1 MVMSIEGFIL
11 QDEASV
17 GAKINNFQS
26 QGADAL
32 HVLLDF
38 DRTITVGQ
46 TGEDDAT
53 TWKVLFRHLPSE
65 AQEKYQAYYSQYRP
79 LEVSG
84 VMTEEDARTWAS
96 SILDLFVEYKVNLNL
111 VEKDFMNVVG
121 LRPGFKELV
130 TLCDRHNIPL
140 VVLSAGIRNVIDLL
154 FSLHN
159 LKSSVT
165 LSTELDADENGI
177 VTGWD
182 RNSLVHVF
190 NKRESGHAELM
201 RIRQQRPFC
210 VLVGDSMLDADMVE
224 GGDVIRVRIIDPR
237 PDEVQDT
244 EVIKAETFSKFDLII
259 ETQGFHAVSKLV
271 ETIIARS

>member
-1 MVMSIEGFIL
+1 MSIEGFAV

-17 GAKINNFQS
+17 ETKVNDFQER
-26 QGADAL
+26 GADSL

-46 TGEDDAT
+46 SGEDDAT
-53 TWKVLFRHLPSE
+53 TWQVLFRHLPPE

-84 VMTEEDARTWAS
+84 AMTEEDARTWTS

-121 LRPGFKELV
+121 LRPGFEELV
-130 TLCDRHNIPL
+130 TLCERHSVPL
-140 VVLSAGIRNVIDLL
+140 IVFSAGIRNVIDLL

-165 LSTELDADENGI
+165 LSTELDVDESGLI
-177 VTGWD
+177 IGWD
-182 RNSLVHVF
+182 RSSLVHVF
-190 NKRESGHAELM
+190 NKRESGHAELK
-201 RIRQQRPFC
+201 RIRQQRPLC
-210 VLVGDSMLDADMVE
+210 VLVGDSILDADMVE
-224 GGDVIRVRIIDPR
+224 GNSDVIRIRIVDPR

-244 EVIKAETFSKFDLII
+244 EAIKTETFSKFDLIN
-259 ETQGFHAVSKLV
+259 ETQAFHAVSKLI
-271 ETIIARS
+271 ETVVSKP